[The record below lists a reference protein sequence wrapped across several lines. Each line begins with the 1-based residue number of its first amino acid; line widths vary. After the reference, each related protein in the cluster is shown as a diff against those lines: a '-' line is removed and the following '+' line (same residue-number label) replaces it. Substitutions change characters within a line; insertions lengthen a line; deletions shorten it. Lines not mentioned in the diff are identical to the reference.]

1 MIVVIRRVT
10 NASVKVEGK
19 MISSIKNGMLILL
32 GISNDDSKEDIIK
45 MTNKISKLRI
55 FNDENNIMNKNVN
68 EVNGEVLVVSQ
79 FTLYGNVKKGNR
91 PSYIDAAKPDI
102 AKPIYNLFI
111 KQLDSLINNKV
122 QKGIFGAYMEVDIVN
137 DGPVTFVLDT
147 NEL

>member
-1 MIVVIRRVT
+1 MIVVIQRVT
-10 NASVKVEGK
+10 KASVKVEDK
-19 MISSIKNGMLILL
+19 MVSSIKNGMLILL

-55 FNDENNIMNKNVN
+55 FNDENDIMNKNVN

-79 FTLYGNVKKGNR
+79 FTLCGNVKKGNR
-91 PSYIDAAKPDI
+91 PSYIEAAKPDI

-122 QKGIFGAYMEVDIVN
+122 QSGIFGAYMLVDIVN
-137 DGPVTFVLDT
+137 DGPVTLIV
-147 NEL
+147 

>member
-1 MIVVIRRVT
+1 MIIVIQRVT
-10 NASVKVEGK
+10 NASVKVDDK
-19 MISSIKNGMLILL
+19 VVSSINNGMLILL

-55 FNDENNIMNKNVN
+55 FNDENDIMNKNVN

-79 FTLYGNVKKGNR
+79 FTLCGNVKKGNR
-91 PSYIDAAKPDI
+91 PSYIEAAKPDI

-122 QKGIFGAYMEVDIVN
+122 QSGIFGAYMLVDIVN
-137 DGPVTFVLDT
+137 DGPVTLIV
-147 NEL
+147 

>member
-1 MIVVIRRVT
+1 MIVVIQRVI
-10 NASVKVEGK
+10 NASVKVDDK
-19 MISSIKNGMLILL
+19 VVSSINNGMLILL

-55 FNDENNIMNKNVN
+55 FNDENEVMNKNIN

-79 FTLYGNVKKGNR
+79 FTLYGNVRKGNR
-91 PSYIDAAKPDI
+91 PSYINAAKPDI

-122 QKGIFGAYMEVDIVN
+122 QTGIFGAYMLVDIVN
-137 DGPVTFVLDT
+137 DGPVTLIV
-147 NEL
+147 

>member
-1 MIVVIRRVT
+1 MIIVIQRVI
-10 NASVKVEGK
+10 NASVKVDDK
-19 MISSIKNGMLILL
+19 VVSSINNGMLILL

-55 FNDENNIMNKNVN
+55 FNDENDIMNKNVN

-79 FTLYGNVKKGNR
+79 FTLCGNVKKGNR
-91 PSYIDAAKPDI
+91 PSYIEAAKPDI

-122 QKGIFGAYMEVDIVN
+122 QSGIFGAYMLVDIVN
-137 DGPVTFVLDT
+137 DGPVTLIV
-147 NEL
+147 

>member
-1 MIVVIRRVT
+1 MIVVIQRVT
-10 NASVKVEGK
+10 NASVKVNDK
-19 MISSIKNGMLILL
+19 VVSSINHGMLILL

-55 FNDENNIMNKNVN
+55 FNDENDIMNKNVN

-91 PSYIDAAKPDI
+91 PSYIEAAKPDI

-111 KQLDSLINNKV
+111 KELDRLINNKV
-122 QKGIFGAYMEVDIVN
+122 KTGIFGAYMSVDIIN
-137 DGPVTFVLDT
+137 DGPVTLIV
-147 NEL
+147 

>member
-1 MIVVIRRVT
+1 MV
-10 NASVKVEGK
+10 
-19 MISSIKNGMLILL
+19 SSIGNGMLILL
-32 GISNDDSKEDIIK
+32 GISNDDSRENVIK

-55 FNDENNIMNKNVN
+55 FNDENDIMNKNVN
-68 EVNGEVLVVSQ
+68 EVNGEVLVLSQ

-122 QKGIFGAYMEVDIVN
+122 QMGIFGAYMEVDIVN
-137 DGPVTFVLDT
+137 DGPVTLIV
-147 NEL
+147 

>member
-1 MIVVIRRVT
+1 MIVVIQRVT

-137 DGPVTFVLDT
+137 DGPVTLIV
-147 NEL
+147 

>member
-1 MIVVIRRVT
+1 MIIVIQRVT
-10 NASVKVEGK
+10 NASVKVDDK
-19 MISSIKNGMLILL
+19 VVSSINNGMLILL

-55 FNDENNIMNKNVN
+55 FNDENDIMNKNIN

-91 PSYIDAAKPDI
+91 PSYIEAAKPDI

-122 QKGIFGAYMEVDIVN
+122 QSGIFGAYMLVDIVN
-137 DGPVTFVLDT
+137 DGPVTLIV
-147 NEL
+147 

>member
-1 MIVVIRRVT
+1 MIVVIQRVT
-10 NASVKVEGK
+10 NASVKVNDK
-19 MISSIKNGMLILL
+19 VVSSINHGMLILL

-55 FNDENNIMNKNVN
+55 FNDENDIMNKNVN

-79 FTLYGNVKKGNR
+79 FTLYGNVRKGNR
-91 PSYIDAAKPDI
+91 PSYINAAKPDI

-122 QKGIFGAYMEVDIVN
+122 QTGIFGAYMLVDIVN
-137 DGPVTFVLDT
+137 DGPVTLIV
-147 NEL
+147 

>member
-1 MIVVIRRVT
+1 MIVVMQRVT
-10 NASVKVEGK
+10 NASVKVDDK
-19 MISSIKNGMLILL
+19 VVSSINNGMLILL

-55 FNDENNIMNKNVN
+55 FNDENDIMNKNVN

-102 AKPIYNLFI
+102 AEPIYNLFI
-111 KQLDSLINNKV
+111 KQLDSIINNKV
-122 QKGIFGAYMEVDIVN
+122 QSGIFGAYMLVDIVN
-137 DGPVTFVLDT
+137 DGPVTLIV
-147 NEL
+147 

>member
-1 MIVVIRRVT
+1 MIVVIQRVI
-10 NASVKVEGK
+10 NASVKVDDK
-19 MISSIKNGMLILL
+19 VVSSINNGMLILL
-32 GISNDDSKEDIIK
+32 GISNDDSKEDILK

-79 FTLYGNVKKGNR
+79 FTLYGNVRKGNR
-91 PSYIDAAKPDI
+91 PSYINAAKPDI

-122 QKGIFGAYMEVDIVN
+122 QTGIFGAYMLVDIVN
-137 DGPVTFVLDT
+137 DGPVTLIV
-147 NEL
+147 

>member
-1 MIVVIRRVT
+1 MIVVIQRVT
-10 NASVKVEGK
+10 NASVKVDDK
-19 MISSIKNGMLILL
+19 MVSSIGNGMLILL
-32 GISNDDSKEDIIK
+32 GISNDDSRENVIK

-102 AKPIYNLFI
+102 AEPIYNLFVN
-111 KQLDSLINNKV
+111 QLDNIINNKV
-122 QKGIFGAYMEVDIVN
+122 QTGIFGAYMVVDIVN
-137 DGPVTFVLDT
+137 DGPVTLII
-147 NEL
+147 

>member
-1 MIVVIRRVT
+1 MIVVIQRVI
-10 NASVKVEGK
+10 NASVKVDDK
-19 MISSIKNGMLILL
+19 VVSSINNGMLILL

-55 FNDENNIMNKNVN
+55 FNDENDIMNKNVN

-79 FTLYGNVKKGNR
+79 FTLYGNVRKGNR
-91 PSYIDAAKPDI
+91 PSYINAAKPDI

-122 QKGIFGAYMEVDIVN
+122 QTGIFGAYMLVDIVN
-137 DGPVTFVLDT
+137 DGPVTLIV
-147 NEL
+147 

>member
-1 MIVVIRRVT
+1 
-10 NASVKVEGK
+10 
-19 MISSIKNGMLILL
+19 MLILL
-32 GISNDDSKEDIIK
+32 GISNDDSEEDIIK

-55 FNDENNIMNKNVN
+55 FNDENDIMNKNIN

-91 PSYIDAAKPDI
+91 PSYIEAAKPDI

-122 QKGIFGAYMEVDIVN
+122 QTGIFGAYMLVDIVN
-137 DGPVTFVLDT
+137 DGPVTLIV
-147 NEL
+147 

>member
-1 MIVVIRRVT
+1 MIVVMQRVT
-10 NASVKVEGK
+10 NASVKVDDK
-19 MISSIKNGMLILL
+19 VVSSINNGMLILL

-55 FNDENNIMNKNVN
+55 FNDENDIMNKNVN

-79 FTLYGNVKKGNR
+79 FTLYGNVRKGNR
-91 PSYIDAAKPDI
+91 PSYINAAKPDI

-122 QKGIFGAYMEVDIVN
+122 QTGIFGAYMLVDIVN
-137 DGPVTFVLDT
+137 DGQVTIII
-147 NEL
+147 

>member
-1 MIVVIRRVT
+1 MQRVT
-10 NASVKVEGK
+10 NASVKVDDK
-19 MISSIKNGMLILL
+19 VVSSINNGMLILL

-55 FNDENNIMNKNVN
+55 FNDENDIMNKNVN

-79 FTLYGNVKKGNR
+79 FTLCGNVKKGNR
-91 PSYIDAAKPDI
+91 PSYIEAAKPDI

-122 QKGIFGAYMEVDIVN
+122 QSGIFGAYMLVDIVN
-137 DGPVTFVLDT
+137 DGPVTLIV
-147 NEL
+147 

>member
-1 MIVVIRRVT
+1 MIVVIQRVT
-10 NASVKVEGK
+10 KASVKVEDK
-19 MISSIKNGMLILL
+19 MVSSIKNGMLILL
-32 GISNDDSKEDIIK
+32 GISNDDSREDIIK

-137 DGPVTFVLDT
+137 DGPVTLIV
-147 NEL
+147 